1 MWRVDNWTPFVADRT
16 WVRDPDG
23 AEVWVVAVKATYSIL
38 PDGNVE
44 LAGEQLPLNHGPV
57 PADGR
62 AGLLYDTD
70 LGPSKLATDV
80 VLNGSAWAPNG
91 EPVRTLRAG
100 FQIGA
105 TSHFATVHG
114 DRYWERKLWSW
125 RPSEAAAFV
134 SMPLVY
140 ERAFGGDTPELPPA
154 SRNPV
159 GRGYVPDAEA
169 RVWLPNLESVTQ
181 PIRNRND
188 MPPTTGFGVLPA
200 HWPARLQHGGTYDNA
215 WRNTRHPLP
224 PADLDPRFW
233 QIAPP
238 EQQVSSRLSGGEA
251 VTLVNVTPP
260 QFATSGRLTFR
271 LPKVSLV
278 CETRFYDGTR
288 EHSRPVIHTVI
299 LEPDQLRVCVVYHM
313 ALPCHE
319 KVNLLE
325 QTRVTMKQ
333 RPLDKGWLGIF
344 GDVRSVAE
352 ASPESGT
359 EQPA

>member
-1 MWRVDNWTPFVADRT
+1 MWRVDNWTPFAADRT
-16 WVRDPDG
+16 WVRDSDG

-38 PDGNVE
+38 PDGKVR

-70 LGPSKLATDV
+70 LGPPKAATDI
-80 VLNGSAWAPNG
+80 VLNGAAWAPNG

-105 TSHFATVHG
+105 TGHFATVCG

-125 RPSEAAAFV
+125 RPSEAVPFV
-134 SMPLVY
+134 SMPLAY
-140 ERAFGGDTPELPPA
+140 EYAFGGDTPELPPA

-159 GRGYVPDAEA
+159 GRGYTPDADG
-169 RVWLPNLESVTQ
+169 RVWLPNIESVTK
-181 PIRNRND
+181 PIRKRD
-188 MPPTTGFGVLPA
+188 DVPPTTGFGVLPA
-200 HWPARLQHGGTYDNA
+200 HWPARLQHGGTYDDT

-224 PADLDPRFW
+224 PEDLDPRFW

-238 EQQVSSRLSGGEA
+238 EQQANGHLSGGET
-251 VTLVNVTPP
+251 VTLLNVTRPDLVP
-260 QFATSGRLTFR
+260 GGRLNFR

-288 EHSRPVIHTVI
+288 VHTRPVIHTII
-299 LEPDQLRVCVVYHM
+299 LEPDDLRVCVVYHM

-325 QTRVTMKQ
+325 QTRVTMKR
-333 RPLDKGWLGIF
+333 RPLDKAWQAVF
-344 GDVRSVAE
+344 GDVLTAAE
-352 ASPESGT
+352 ASPESDT